1 MTMLKPFLV
10 VCLFC
15 VSLWQTSAFA
25 DGCRAMQASA
35 VGVYTSEA
43 FLPQRCDEPGKCRIF
58 DMEGKQIGAV
68 GDFIVPGTISEGMAA
83 VRLKETDLQGYMDSR
98 GAWAIAAQ
106 FKRAGPFC
114 EGRAAVQRADGRYVY
129 IDRTGKEVSDSYDD
143 AEAFTEGRGLVSIFK
158 GGDKWLHGYVDLSG
172 KLVIPATF
180 AAARLFS
187 EGRAAVR
194 ADNGKWGYIDRDGK
208 LVIEPRFGEAD
219 LFHSGRAM
227 IRKSEDWARN
237 AGLIDEDRQVR
248 DQAALRGDHAGR

>member
-1 MTMLKPFLV
+1 
-10 VCLFC
+10 
-15 VSLWQTSAFA
+15 
-25 DGCRAMQASA
+25 
-35 VGVYTSEA
+35 
-43 FLPQRCDEPGKCRIF
+43 
-58 DMEGKQIGAV
+58 MEGKQIGAV

-143 AEAFTEGRGLVSIFK
+143 AEAFTEGHGLVSIFK

-172 KLVIPATF
+172 KLVIPGNF
-180 AAARLFS
+180 RRGPSVLGGPCRGPRRQRQMGLHRS
-187 EGRAAVR
+187 RA
-194 ADNGKWGYIDRDGK
+194 GK

-227 IRKSEDWARN
+227 IRKSEDWARMP
-237 AGLIDEDRQVR
+237 ALSRDRQVR